1 MKNLKDISFGGI
13 ANSLPDDLCN
23 NGDVSLAYNL
33 TSQTPVSTPMRPSET
48 QLKHIDGCT
57 VLLMHEG
64 SSFKNVFVINPEGN
78 VLAYR
83 YNDLLRDAEPEALAS
98 VTGTPTSCSILGN
111 VVILTFPEGCKYL
124 YRNGDKYIVRSNKV
138 PSISLSVVAACRY
151 VAPFLDAEKGKNKYI
166 YKGAP
171 DGIDPQMDGS
181 MEEEA
186 GKSVE
191 SYITPEGETNS
202 TQTEENSVEQA
213 LMSSVT
219 KMIADWGAYGYL
231 FSPVLLRAAIKLKT
245 GETVSLTNPILC
257 YPLATT
263 PIEIFA
269 PADYTSKTRGKFFT
283 RGVAYKLFAKV
294 DFDGD
299 YDEWKDIIDSI
310 DIYMSTP
317 IYTHSTSGRDL
328 RRSKK
333 ATATGFYDFGDFKGV
348 ANPSDMGYLVY
359 GNCFTVSL
367 GAKDSLTYSE
377 LEKIS
382 SFYKVRSIPFAKDMN
397 KDVTS
402 TGALTEDYKNEIYYS
417 RETFGDDGKFYA
429 KYYDSLLGYR
439 KLLTTYDGKD
449 MSVTSENLA
458 TLPTLDDALRS
469 NIVHYPDKTV
479 TYNLRLIE
487 IGETLDYSSLS
498 EVSLSYF
505 DKYLRLYRLYEV
517 PTSVTRDAISYGEY
531 IKFCYAL
538 GYNST
543 TGATFYAQPNIRI
556 LGDGAVPKYL
566 TIEEP
571 NITEVVGY
579 ISSEWGTPMVVKLK
593 FKKHDFLNL
602 AYFSGEVTKEPKI
615 KNDEYSKA
623 WLDFCGHMAV
633 ITNDPNSEFYREGAY
648 DSEAFKT
655 HRSDYIRESDAADPY
670 SFQDGNTAYFNSDI
684 KDVLVVPQAI
694 SLGQYGSNQ
703 LYVLCQNGIYTVG
716 IDGTGQ
722 LSSVS
727 SFSKDIIS
735 NSSKACIASSRL
747 VANNGTS
754 WDVYEGQTKQTI
766 LQLDRNLTFVYD
778 NLPRLSEVPGAS
790 AWKALLSPNMVFDFL
805 SSCSLAY
812 DGVHDMIF
820 GLSDDADFMAV
831 YRKGLGLHFVP
842 NKASNVVTAN
852 NLVLS
857 SRGGLVYDYSASA
870 LASVS
875 DGLIITRPFRLC
887 DANGLF
893 TVYKIIVRGM
903 FSKSNLGLLL
913 YGTRDYRHYQLIKT
927 SKGHYITNVLGTPY
941 KAYRL
946 AISAK
951 LSRDEYISHCSIEF
965 ENREVGRI
973 HF

>member
-13 ANSLPDDLCN
+13 ANTLPDDLSN

-57 VLLMHEG
+57 ILLIHEG

-83 YNDLLRDAEPEALAS
+83 YSDLLQDTDPEALAS

-124 YRNGDKYIVRSNKV
+124 YRSGDKYIVRSNKV
-138 PSISLSVVAACRY
+138 PPISMSIVAACRTA
-151 VAPFLDAEKGKNKYI
+151 APFIGGAGVPTIDVSHVPDGVYPGGFAYLTSEE
-166 YKGAP
+166 AP
-171 DGIDPQMDGS
+171 DKISKRVTAYNGMNYAMVDEND
-181 MEEEA
+181 
-186 GKSVE
+186 
-191 SYITPEGETNS
+191 
-202 TQTEENSVEQA
+202 TEKA
-213 LMSSVT
+213 LIASVT
-219 KMIADWGAYGYL
+219 KLIADWGEYGYL
-231 FSPVLLRAAIKLKT
+231 LSPVLVRAALRLKT
-245 GETVSLTNPILC
+245 GETVSLTNPVLC
-257 YPLATT
+257 YPFKNPTIAMG
-263 PIEIFA
+263 A
-269 PADYTSKTRGKFFT
+269 KKDSKYYFT
-283 RGVAYKLFAKV
+283 RAVCYKLFAK
-294 DFDGD
+294 FSFNGN
-299 YDEWKDIIDSI
+299 YETWKDIIDSI
-310 DIYMSTP
+310 DVYMSTP
-317 IYTHSTSGRDL
+317 IYTHSTSGKDL
-328 RRSKK
+328 RFKEGYNTSFEGFGGFFESNR
-333 ATATGFYDFGDFKGV
+333 TGDGVVLLGGKG
-348 ANPSDMGYLVY
+348 A
-359 GNCFTVSL
+359 
-367 GAKDSLTYSE
+367 LTYNA

-382 SFYKVRSIPFAKDMN
+382 TFYKVCSIPFTKDLN
-397 KDVTS
+397 YIRRTDGS
-402 TGALTEDYKNEIYYS
+402 HYSEDYLEEIYFS
-417 RETFGDDGKFYA
+417 QSV
-429 KYYDSLLGYR
+429 DSLLGYR
-439 KLLTTYDGKD
+439 KLLTSYNGKD
-449 MSVTSENLA
+449 MSVTSENLS

-479 TYNLRLIE
+479 TYNSRLIE
-487 IGETLDYSSLS
+487 IGETLDYNSLS
-498 EVSLSYF
+498 EISLSYF
-505 DKYLRLYRLYEV
+505 DKCVRLYSL
-517 PTSVTRDAISYGEY
+517 TSVPKTPRDAISDTYTY
-531 IKFCYAL
+531 FCYAI
-538 GYNST
+538 GKNPT
-543 TGATFYAQPNIRI
+543 TGATFYAKPNIRI
-556 LGDGAVPKYL
+556 LGTGDVPKYL

-571 NITEVVGY
+571 YITEVVGFA
-579 ISSEWGTPMVVKLK
+579 SSDDEPFASIVTLK

-602 AYFSGEVTKEPKI
+602 AYYAGEVKTEPVK
-615 KNDEYSKA
+615 KNGAYSQA

-633 ITNDPNSEFYREGAY
+633 ITDDPDSMFYREGAY

-655 HRSDYIRESDAADPY
+655 HRSDYIRESDVADPY
-670 SFQDGNTAYFNSDI
+670 SFQDSNTAYFNSDI

-716 IDGTGQ
+716 IDSAGQ
-722 LSSVS
+722 LSSVN

-766 LQLDRNLTFVYD
+766 LQIDRNLTFVYD

-790 AWKALLSPNMVFDFL
+790 AWKGLLPSNVVFDFL

-820 GLSDDADFMAV
+820 GLSNDYDFMAV

-842 NKASNVVTAN
+842 NKASDVVTAN

-875 DGLIITRPFRLC
+875 DGLIITRPFRLG
-887 DANGLF
+887 DSNGLF
-893 TVYKIIVRGM
+893 TVNKIIVRGM
-903 FSKSNLGLLL
+903 FDKSHLGLLL
-913 YGTRDYRHYQLIKT
+913 YGTRNYRNYHLVKT
-927 SKGHYITNVLGTPY
+927 SCKHYITNVLGTPY

-946 AISAK
+946 AISAQ
-951 LSRDEYISHCSIEF
+951 LSRDEYISHCSVEF

>member
-13 ANSLPDDLCN
+13 ANTLPDDLCN

-57 VLLMHEG
+57 ILLIHEG

-83 YNDLLRDAEPEALAS
+83 YSDLLQDADPEALAS

-124 YRNGDKYIVRSNKV
+124 YRSGDKYIVRSNKV
-138 PSISLSVVAACRY
+138 PPISMSIVAACRY
-151 VAPFLDAEKGKNKYI
+151 VAPFLDSEKGKNKYI
-166 YKGAP
+166 YAGAP
-171 DGIDPQMDGS
+171 DGIDPQFAAGNY
-181 MEEEA
+181 EEA
-186 GKSVE
+186 GKDIKN
-191 SYITPEGETNS
+191 YTTPEGETNS
-202 TQTEENSVEQA
+202 AQTEENSVEQA
-213 LMSSVT
+213 LMSSAT
-219 KMIADWGAYGYL
+219 KLIADWGDYGYL
-231 FSPVLLRAAIKLKT
+231 FSPVLVRAAIKLKT

-257 YPLATT
+257 YPLPTA
-263 PIEIFA
+263 PIKIFC
-269 PADYTSKTRGKFFT
+269 PYGTLTNMFKGYFLTRGI
-283 RGVAYKLFAKV
+283 AYKLFAKV
-294 DFDGD
+294 AFDGD
-299 YDEWKDIIDSI
+299 YEEWKDIIGSI
-310 DIYMSTP
+310 DVYMSTP

-328 RRSKK
+328 RRSKTPAFVNILK
-333 ATATGFYDFGDFKGV
+333 IEEFEGAMKNYSEYIGEKI
-348 ANPSDMGYLVY
+348 
-359 GNCFTVSL
+359 FTVSL
-367 GAKDSLTYSE
+367 GTKDSLSYSE

-402 TGALTEDYKNEIYYS
+402 TGALTEDYKKEIYYS
-417 RETFGDDGKFYA
+417 RETYGESEEYPYS
-429 KYYDSLLGYR
+429 KYYDSFLGYR
-439 KLLTTYDGKD
+439 KLLTTYNGKD
-449 MSVTSENLA
+449 MNVTSESLS

-479 TYNLRLIE
+479 TYNSRLIE

-505 DKYLRLYRLYEV
+505 DKYLRLYRLLEV
-517 PTSVTRDAISYGEY
+517 PANVTRDAISSTY
-531 IKFCYAL
+531 INFCYAI
-538 GYNST
+538 GMNST
-543 TGATFYAQPNIRI
+543 TGATFYAKTNIRI
-556 LGDGAVPKYL
+556 LGTGAVPKYL

-571 NITEVVGY
+571 NITKVVGY
-579 ISSEWGTPMVVKLK
+579 ATAEWGTPMVVTLK

-602 AYFSGEVTKEPKI
+602 AYFAGDVKTEPVK
-615 KNDEYSKA
+615 KNGAYSQA

-633 ITNDPNSEFYREGAY
+633 ITDDPDSMFYREGAY

-655 HRSDYIRESDAADPY
+655 HRSDYIRESDVADPY
-670 SFQDGNTAYFNSDI
+670 SFQDSNTAYFNSDI

-716 IDGTGQ
+716 IDSAGQ
-722 LSSVS
+722 LSSVN
-727 SFSKDIIS
+727 SFSKDTIS

-766 LQLDRNLTFVYD
+766 LQIDRNLTFVYD

-790 AWKALLSPNMVFDFL
+790 AWKGLLPSNVVFDFL

-820 GLSDDADFMAV
+820 GLSNDYDFMAV

-842 NKASNVVTAN
+842 NKASDVVTAN

-887 DANGLF
+887 DSNGLF
-893 TVYKIIVRGM
+893 TVNKIIVRGM
-903 FSKSNLGLLL
+903 FDKSHLGLLL
-913 YGTRDYRHYQLIKT
+913 YGTRNYRNYHLVKT
-927 SKGHYITNVLGTPY
+927 SCKHYITNVLGTPY

-946 AISAK
+946 AISAQ
-951 LSRDEYISHCSIEF
+951 LSRDEYISHCSVEF

>member
-13 ANSLPDDLCN
+13 ANTLPDDLCN

-33 TSQTPVSTPMRPSET
+33 TSQTPISTPMRPSET

-57 VLLMHEG
+57 ILLIHEG

-83 YNDLLRDAEPEALAS
+83 YNDLLQDAEPEALAS

-138 PSISLSVVAACRY
+138 PPISLSVVAACRY
-151 VAPFLDAEKGKNKYI
+151 VAPFLDEKEKGKNKYI

-171 DGIDPQMDGS
+171 DGIDPFVAWN
-181 MEEEA
+181 ETENA
-186 GKSVE
+186 GKNIKD
-191 SYITPEGETNS
+191 YITPEGETNS
-202 TQTEENSVEQA
+202 AQTEENSVEQA

-231 FSPVLLRAAIKLKT
+231 FSPVLLRAAIKMKT
-245 GETVSLTNPILC
+245 GETVSLTNPVLC

-263 PIEIFA
+263 PIKIFGESA
-269 PADYTSKTRGKFFT
+269 YTSKDFRT

-294 DFDGD
+294 DFEGD

-328 RRSKK
+328 RRSSSPKL
-333 ATATGFYDFGDFKGV
+333 TDIFRIGDFCASSYIPYTYEV
-348 ANPSDMGYLVY
+348 ELFNVY
-359 GNCFTVSL
+359 TVSL

-402 TGALTEDYKNEIYYS
+402 TGALTEDYKKEIYYS
-417 RETFGDDGKFYA
+417 RETFGDDGRFYA

-439 KLLTTYDGKD
+439 KLLTSYDGKD
-449 MSVTSENLA
+449 MNVTSEGLA

-469 NIVHYPDKTV
+469 NIIHYPDKTV
-479 TYNLRLIE
+479 TYNSRLIE
-487 IGETLDYSSLS
+487 VGETLDYSSLS

-543 TGATFYAQPNIRI
+543 TGAMFYAQPNIRI
-556 LGDGAVPKYL
+556 LGNGAVPKYL

-579 ISSEWGTPMVVKLK
+579 ISAEWGTPMVVKLK

-602 AYFSGEVTKEPKI
+602 AYFSGEMTKEPMI
-615 KNDEYSKA
+615 KNDEYSEA
-623 WLDFCGHMAV
+623 WLDFCDHMAV

-670 SFQDGNTAYFNSDI
+670 SFQDSNTAYFNSDV

-727 SFSKDIIS
+727 SFSKDVVS
-735 NSSKACIASSRL
+735 NPSKACIASSRL

-778 NLPRLSEVPGAS
+778 NLPRLSETPGAS
-790 AWKALLSPNMVFDFL
+790 AWKALLSPNVVFDFL

-820 GLSDDADFMAV
+820 GLSDNADFMAV
-831 YRKGLGLHFVP
+831 FRKGLGLHFVP

-875 DGLIITRPFRLC
+875 DGLIITRPFRLS

-913 YGTRDYRHYQLIKT
+913 YGTRDYSHYQLIKT
-927 SKGHYITNVLGTPY
+927 SCKHYITNVLGTPY